1 MAEPKTVEVNLLGR
15 SYRVACDDDEREA
28 LMQAVAYLDA
38 KMNEI
43 RKAGKVMG
51 AERIAVMA
59 ALNVAHEL
67 LSVRLGAGL
76 RRRAGETPPART
88 RVADRRGDC
97 KAGEVVLKRNPGFLR
112 CATGPIFSEPIASL
126 GCGPS
131 VTVVIVPRSSLRV
144 PDAPDVTGKRPPC
157 YSQGSGAGP
166 TGIAGNHFPQ
176 EPA

>member
-15 SYRVACDDDEREA
+15 SYRVACDDHEREA

-67 LSVRLGAGL
+67 LTVRLGGGFDLGQAK
-76 RRRAGETPPART
+76 RRISALETKLDEA
-88 RVADRRGDC
+88 
-97 KAGEVVLKRNPGFLR
+97 
-112 CATGPIFSEPIASL
+112 IA
-126 GCGPS
+126 
-131 VTVVIVPRSSLRV
+131 
-144 PDAPDVTGKRPPC
+144 K
-157 YSQGSGAGP
+157 
-166 TGIAGNHFPQ
+166 Q
-176 EPA
+176 ENVF